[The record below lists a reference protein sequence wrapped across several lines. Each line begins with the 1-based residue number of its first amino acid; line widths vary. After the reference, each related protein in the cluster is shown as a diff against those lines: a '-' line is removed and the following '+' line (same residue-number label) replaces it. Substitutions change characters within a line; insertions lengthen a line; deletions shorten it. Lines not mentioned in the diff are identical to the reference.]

1 MYEQIAQEYQRLVRD
16 PNSPLCR
23 AEAYTFQQQIGP
35 LDGLRVLDLG
45 CGEGFYTRQLQ
56 QRGAAAVVGVDQSPS
71 MIALAREAEA
81 KQPSGIQ
88 YHLADVCTLEPLG
101 QFDLVVSFFM
111 LNHARSYTEL
121 AAMCRGIAAHLKEGG
136 RFFGFNHN
144 LELPP
149 AAYPLL
155 QQYGRTHSAP
165 DPLREGDPIT
175 VSYGDA
181 ADCDAADCDAA
192 DCDAADC
199 DAAEC
204 SFVDY
209 YLSRATYRAA
219 FQAAGLEALQWRP
232 PDVDPADLAREGET
246 FWQTF
251 LAYPSFVTLEA
262 SRQHAQ
268 IP

>member
-181 ADCDAADCDAA
+181 ANCDAAN
-192 DCDAADC
+192 
-199 DAAEC
+199 C

-262 SRQHAQ
+262 YRQSAQ

>member
-1 MYEQIAQEYQRLVRD
+1 MYEQIAQEYRRLVRD

-23 AEAYTFQQQIGP
+23 AEAYTFQQRIGP

-136 RFFGFNHN
+136 RFSASTTTWNCPPQPTRSFNSTDEPTAH
-144 LELPP
+144 PTRCVKGTRSQCHTGT
-149 AAYPLL
+149 
-155 QQYGRTHSAP
+155 QQA
-165 DPLREGDPIT
+165 
-175 VSYGDA
+175 VA
-181 ADCDAADCDAA
+181 
-192 DCDAADC
+192 
-199 DAAEC
+199 
-204 SFVDY
+204 
-209 YLSRATYRAA
+209 LST
-219 FQAAGLEALQWRP
+219 
-232 PDVDPADLAREGET
+232 T
-246 FWQTF
+246 
-251 LAYPSFVTLEA
+251 
-262 SRQHAQ
+262 
-268 IP
+268 I

>member
-1 MYEQIAQEYQRLVRD
+1 
-16 PNSPLCR
+16 
-23 AEAYTFQQQIGP
+23 
-35 LDGLRVLDLG
+35 
-45 CGEGFYTRQLQ
+45 
-56 QRGAAAVVGVDQSPS
+56 
-71 MIALAREAEA
+71 
-81 KQPSGIQ
+81 
-88 YHLADVCTLEPLG
+88 
-101 QFDLVVSFFM
+101 
-111 LNHARSYTEL
+111 
-121 AAMCRGIAAHLKEGG
+121 MCRGIAVHLKEGG

-149 AAYPLL
+149 AVYPLL

-181 ADCDAADCDAA
+181 ADCDAADC
-192 DCDAADC
+192 
-199 DAAEC
+199 

-209 YLSRATYRAA
+209 YLSRATYKAA
-219 FQAAGLEALQWRP
+219 FQAAGLEALQWRQP
-232 PDVDPADLAREGET
+232 EVDPADQAREGET

-251 LAYPSFVTLEA
+251 LAYPSFVILEA